1 MKIQRCVYGY
11 FYTLFLIFSSIFF
24 LSAQEN
30 SVVGVWEN
38 GGRFVEFYEKEDSKA
53 MRVVL
58 KPYYATV
65 YDEPVLFSNP
75 FENDE
80 MDSVYALSIRYPST
94 KRAVSLPIFVYNSY
108 LFTSFY
114 KKVDFELLDG
124 NIDDIEAKEEY
135 PLFGFWVEQGSKDGI
150 LLYPNEASN
159 NFDAYFFEDNKY
171 IKFRYWHDEALEF
184 SEGKAIF
191 KGSSGLY
198 YKVPKM
204 IKRGDMVYSCIT
216 TNGSSLRNYECGTY
230 RIETDK
236 FSQDKGVFLVL
247 DKEGALP
254 GKVATSDVYPNY
266 KYANKESIPLYLMQG
281 SNVFAIGGP
290 FLFRSSHQELDEEI
304 KRHNALR
311 NKGKVKTI
319 RDDDIVVGQ

>member
-94 KRAVSLPIFVYNSY
+94 KRAVSLPNSY

-184 SEGKAIF
+184 S
-191 KGSSGLY
+191 
-198 YKVPKM
+198 VPKM

-319 RDDDIVVGQ
+319 RDEDIIVGQ